1 MAEKKL
7 AKPKAAT
14 TQKPE
19 KTEKPAVA
27 SKSPAKAADD
37 VDFFMTY
44 LIHPLKSEIQAVRAL
59 ILSIDKGITEG
70 IKWNAPSFHFKD
82 YFATIHIK
90 ATDCVQIILHL
101 GAKNKDK
108 SAENAG
114 IADPS
119 GLLQW
124 LGKDRATV
132 KLGSANEIKEKK
144 AALKSIVEQWIRLM

>member
-1 MAEKKL
+1 MAEKKPV
-7 AKPKAAT
+7 KPKADAV
-14 TQKPE
+14 K
-19 KTEKPAVA
+19 KTPAVA
-27 SKSPAKAADD
+27 KVASNPAAD
-37 VDFFMTY
+37 VDLLMTY
-44 LIHPLKSEIQAVRAL
+44 LIHPLKAEIESVRAL
-59 ILSIDKGITEG
+59 ILSVDKGITEA

-90 ATDCVQIILHL
+90 ATDCVQIIFHL

-108 SAENAG
+108 AAENAG
-114 IADPS
+114 IADPM

-132 KLGSANEIKEKK
+132 KLADAQEIKEKQ